1 MRKLFYTL
9 VLCMCAQ
16 ISTADVATTASHAE
30 TPVHG
35 ETPVHDVIAEGA
47 YVREP
52 IPGRYMSAAFLTLK
66 NNSAQ
71 DKTLVKAEADWAG
84 LIEIHT
90 HLHEDGVMRMR
101 QLNELRIPAGE
112 SVTLQPG
119 GLHLMLFKLDLPLE
133 NSLPLSLCFSDGQCI
148 KTEATLKSLK

>member
-16 ISTADVATTASHAE
+16 ISVADGQ
-30 TPVHG
+30 TPIHG
-35 ETPVHDVIAEGA
+35 QPPIHGVVAEGA

-71 DKTLVKAEADWAG
+71 DKILVKAEADWAG

-101 QLNELRIPAGE
+101 QLNELQIPAGQ

-133 NSLPLSLCFSDGQCI
+133 NSLPLSLCFNDGQCI
-148 KTEATLKSLK
+148 KTEAALKSLK